1 MKRKILI
8 IVAAVLVIL
17 ATILLFLSYA
27 WSSHKIP
34 TMSRCQ
40 NKIVY
45 TLDQAVDKAPL
56 RIDCARRKG
65 KFNTCG
71 SVCNKK
77 GEMII
82 TVCAV
87 TCEFK

>member
-8 IVAAVLVIL
+8 IVAGALVIL
-17 ATILLFLSYA
+17 GIVLLFLSHA
-27 WSSHKIP
+27 WASRKIP
-34 TMSRCQ
+34 TTSRCQ

-45 TLDQAVDKAPL
+45 TLDQAVDKTPL
-56 RIDCARRKG
+56 RVDCARRG
-65 KFNTCG
+65 GRFNACG
-71 SVCNKK
+71 SVCSKK

>member
-1 MKRKILI
+1 MKRKTLI
-8 IVAAVLVIL
+8 IIAGVLVVL
-17 ATILLFLSYA
+17 ATVLLFLSQ
-27 WSSHKIP
+27 SLVSPKIP

-45 TLDQAVDKAPL
+45 TLDQAIDKNPL
-56 RIDCARRKG
+56 QIDCARQGGR
-65 KFNTCG
+65 FNTCG
-71 SVCNKK
+71 SVCSKN
-77 GEMII
+77 GQMII

>member
-1 MKRKILI
+1 MKRETLI
-8 IVAAVLVIL
+8 IMTGALVIL
-17 ATILLFLSYA
+17 GIVLLFLSYT
-27 WSSHKIP
+27 WSSHKVP
-34 TMSRCQ
+34 AMSRCQ

-56 RIDCARRKG
+56 RVDCARRKG
-65 KFNTCG
+65 KFNACG
-71 SVCNKK
+71 SVCSKK